1 MGACDRLSGRKTNKL
16 KMSVVILRVR
26 GTDGLVAL
34 TAQLRVPAPT
44 FPEQSL
50 ALLNSPGPAFDIFFK
65 ASYFGIILDLET
77 SYKDSTEC
85 SHHPASSNVN
95 ILHNCGAFAT
105 ARKLTLG

>member
-34 TAQLRVPAPT
+34 TAHLSVPAPT

-50 ALLNSPGPAFDIFFK
+50 ALLNSPGPAFYHRVNPIRV
-65 ASYFGIILDLET
+65 FGFIL
-77 SYKDSTEC
+77 YKVVLALPKE
-85 SHHPASSNVN
+85 
-95 ILHNCGAFAT
+95 I
-105 ARKLTLG
+105 